1 MNTIRYSI
9 MNRIK
14 QTIFCSILLIFSQAL
29 FAQKKTINEFA
40 AIDKKALQLPES
52 QATTTSKISDYIKAN
67 FNTDKEKSRAIFIWI
82 ATNIQY
88 DVENMFAINPQEK
101 YEDKIAKPLKTRK
114 GICENY
120 AALFNDICAKSGIKS
135 YVIEGYTKQNGV
147 INNLPHAWCAA
158 LIEGDWYLFDP
169 TWGSGYVN
177 GGKYYKKINNVYY
190 MAKPSVFIKSHIPF
204 DYLWQYLYYP
214 ITSQEFQEGK
224 TEINKTKPYFNYID
238 SIRAYESQN
247 HMDQLTSSAN
257 RIEKNGVKNS
267 LTYNMLQYLKVEI
280 ENDRQNK
287 IVSLYNAASADY
299 NDGINKF
306 NEFVDFRNKQFTP
319 KRADSDIQQL
329 IDAAE
334 NKLKEAKAKLAK
346 AKLAQINSTDANTTN
361 MVIQFTKAIDDAI
374 THITEQQEWLK
385 TYFSKGKLKRK
396 MMLMGKVSW
405 FGVPLNN

>member
-1 MNTIRYSI
+1 MI
-9 MNRIK
+9 
-14 QTIFCSILLIFSQAL
+14 CSILLLFSQTL
-29 FAQKKTINEFA
+29 FAQKKTINEFT
-40 AIDKKALQLPES
+40 AIDKKALQLPDS
-52 QATTTSKISDYIKAN
+52 QTTTTSKISDYIKTN

-88 DVENMFAINPQEK
+88 DIENMFAINPQEK
-101 YEDKIAKPLKTRK
+101 YEDKIAKPLKTKK
-114 GICENY
+114 GVCENY

-158 LIEGDWYLFDP
+158 LIEGDWCLLDP
-169 TWGSGYVN
+169 TFGSGYVN
-177 GGKYYKKINNVYY
+177 GGKYYKKINNAYF
-190 MAKPSVFIKSHIPF
+190 MAKPSGFIKSHIPF
-204 DYLWQYLYYP
+204 DYLWQFLNYP

-224 TEINKTKPYFNYID
+224 TEINKAKPYFNYID
-238 SIRAYESQN
+238 SIRVYESQN
-247 HMDQLTSSAN
+247 HIDQLISSAN

-267 LTYNMLQYLKVEI
+267 LTYNMLQYIKVEI

-319 KRADSDIQQL
+319 QRADSDIQQL

-334 NKLKEAKAKLAK
+334 NKLKEAKAKLEK

-361 MVIQFTKAIDDAI
+361 MVIQFTKAIDDTI

-385 TYFSKGKLKRK
+385 VYFSKGKLKRK

-405 FGVPLNN
+405 FGIPLN

>member
-1 MNTIRYSI
+1 MNTIRYSA

-14 QTIFCSILLIFSQAL
+14 QTMICSILLLFSQTL
-29 FAQKKTINEFA
+29 SAQKKTINEFT
-40 AIDKKALQLPES
+40 AIDKKALQLPNS
-52 QATTTSKISDYIKAN
+52 QASTTTKISDYIKTN
-67 FNTDKEKSRAIFIWI
+67 FSTDKEKSRAIFIWI

-88 DVENMFAINPQEK
+88 DIENMFAINPQEK

-158 LIEGDWYLFDP
+158 LIEEDWYLFDP

-190 MAKPSVFIKSHIPF
+190 MAKPSGFIESHIPF
-204 DYLWQYLYYP
+204 DYLWQFLNYP
-214 ITSQEFQEGK
+214 ITSKEFQEGK
-224 TEINKTKPYFNYID
+224 TEINKSKPYFNYVD
-238 SIRAYESQN
+238 SIRIYESQN
-247 HMDQLTSSAN
+247 HIDQLISSAS
-257 RIEKNGVKNS
+257 RIEKNGVKNI

-280 ENDRQNK
+280 KNDRQNK

-306 NEFVDFRNKQFTP
+306 NEFIDFRNKQFTP
-319 KRADSDIQQL
+319 QRADSDIQLL
-329 IDAAE
+329 IDDAD
-334 NKLKEAKAKLAK
+334 NKLKEAR
-346 AKLAQINSTDANTTN
+346 AKLAQIKPTDANTTN
-361 MVIQFTKAIDDAI
+361 MVIQFTKSIDDVT
-374 THITEQQEWLK
+374 THIIEQQEWLK
-385 TYFSKGKLKRK
+385 VYFSKGKLKRK
-396 MMLMGKVSW
+396 MMLMSKVSW
-405 FGVPLNN
+405 FGIPLN